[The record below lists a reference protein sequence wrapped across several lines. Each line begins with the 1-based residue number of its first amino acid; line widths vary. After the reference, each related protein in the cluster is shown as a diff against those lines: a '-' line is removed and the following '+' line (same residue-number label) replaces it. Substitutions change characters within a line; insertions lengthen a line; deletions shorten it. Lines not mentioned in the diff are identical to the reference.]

1 MKKLIAFLIAFYILG
16 GVAMADFID
25 HPQYAKISTFTAS
38 VVGTIKTY
46 QDQFFVANGR
56 YFQGLWLLGPVQVDG
71 TTDVTVVNTSAPSDF
86 PFTWKDFA
94 PTVFKNTLK
103 IPVNIRIDVYQ
114 SPQGWGWV
122 FTAEAWIDGFGPDEF
137 GNNGSHWVYTY
148 TEGPEVPGP
157 FNDVWHIESAE

>member
-1 MKKLIAFLIAFYILG
+1 MKRFLSFTIAFLLFG
-16 GVAMADFID
+16 GVAMADFIS
-25 HPQYAKISTFTAS
+25 HPQYAKITTFTQS

-71 TTDVTVVNTSAPSDF
+71 TTDITVVNTSAPSDF
-86 PFTWKDFA
+86 PYTWKDFA

-114 SPQGWGWV
+114 SPDGWGWI
-122 FTAEAWIDGFGPDEF
+122 FTAEVWKDGLGPDLF
-137 GNNGSHWVYTY
+137 GAYGDHWMYIHD
-148 TEGPEVPGP
+148 EGPNDGGMPQ
-157 FNDVWHIESAE
+157 DVWFIMGD